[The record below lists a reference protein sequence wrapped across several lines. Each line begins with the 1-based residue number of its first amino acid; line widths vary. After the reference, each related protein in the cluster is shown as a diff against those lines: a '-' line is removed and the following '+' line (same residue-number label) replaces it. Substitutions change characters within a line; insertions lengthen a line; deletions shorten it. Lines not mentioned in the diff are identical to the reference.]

1 MTRLRPIVFLILVF
15 ALQCLQIASAKAQSG
30 EPPDNSPDD
39 TGLWLAIFG
48 RGDISHE
55 ALSEQSRWWFDGHM
69 RLFDDSNGFGQ
80 SIVRPGIGYAVNEQ
94 TTVWAGYGWI
104 RTAPPAGFDNSRV
117 GARPCAPH
125 LNSVSSSETRSSST
139 STTRV

>member
-48 RGDISHE
+48 RGDIS
-55 ALSEQSRWWFDGHM
+55 
-69 RLFDDSNGFGQ
+69 
-80 SIVRPGIGYAVNEQ
+80 IVR
-94 TTVWAGYGWI
+94 TVQVVVR
-104 RTAPPAGFDNSRV
+104 RTHASFR
-117 GARPCAPH
+117 R
-125 LNSVSSSETRSSST
+125 
-139 STTRV
+139 